1 LPTCPRVNDIRP
13 AVDGW
18 RRIRRLGL
26 GIVGLM
32 TAGGITVGAALQW
45 EATP

>member
-1 LPTCPRVNDIRP
+1 MAPHPP
-13 AVDGW
+13 P
-18 RRIRRLGL
+18 GL